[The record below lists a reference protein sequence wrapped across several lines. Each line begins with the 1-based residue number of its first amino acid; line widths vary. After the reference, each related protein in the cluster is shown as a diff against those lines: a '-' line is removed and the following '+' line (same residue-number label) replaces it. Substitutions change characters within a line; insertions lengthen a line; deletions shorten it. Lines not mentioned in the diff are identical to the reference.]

1 MVEID
6 SKWGEVDLQTL
17 VEEGVYIGAEAG
29 ITGIEVCLR
38 MKKTRMRTVVTIRV
52 GLYAKSCRKKVLI
65 NQKAL
70 PSKGVRT
77 SKLNVR
83 AAAKSQ
89 PIQSILAT
97 CHIALT
103 RNNSRKP
110 SKNSV
115 KLCMPVWPWTKR
127 DYPLGMASSSFRQE
141 KLPKMRQKL
150 WTKQT
155 LTKEKFPARS
165 ISEPWQKRDF
175 N

>member
-1 MVEID
+1 MVEIG
-6 SKWGEVDLQTL
+6 SKWGEADLQTL
-17 VEEGVYIGAEAG
+17 VEEGAYIEAEAG
-29 ITGIEVCLR
+29 ITGIRACLK
-38 MKKTRMRTVVTIRV
+38 MKRTKMRTVVTIRV
-52 GLYAKSCRKKVLI
+52 ELHAKSFPIKMLI
-65 NQKAL
+65 NQKAWL
-70 PSKGVRT
+70 SRGVKI

-83 AAAKSQ
+83 AVAKSQ
-89 PIQSILAT
+89 LIQSILAT

-103 RNNSRKP
+103 RSNSRKP

-127 DYPLGMASSSFRQE
+127 DYPLVMASSSFRPE
-141 KLPKMRQKL
+141 KLPKMRQKP

-155 LTKEKFPARS
+155 STKEKFPARS